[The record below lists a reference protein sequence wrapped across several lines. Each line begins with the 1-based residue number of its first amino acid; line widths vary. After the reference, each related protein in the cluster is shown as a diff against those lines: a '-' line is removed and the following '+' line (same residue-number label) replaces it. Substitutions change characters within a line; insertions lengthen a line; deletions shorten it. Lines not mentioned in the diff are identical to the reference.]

1 VVALPGA
8 RWLTQWQWDALS
20 GPRYSQLM
28 ALLASL
34 RGRLQPISLP
44 HLGFVV
50 QSAFPDVLRTV
61 QSASAHTIAY
71 NGFAIAAGDRIG
83 CENDEVKIVVA
94 ATATSLTIEPAF
106 RVLPSVGSSVTLRA
120 YSRMRLDHDGLAT
133 QVSPGGIYALSAS
146 FSEVL

>member
-1 VVALPGA
+1 
-8 RWLTQWQWDALS
+8 
-20 GPRYSQLM
+20 M

-106 RVLPSVGSSVTLRA
+106 RVLPSVGSSVSLRPH
-120 YSRMRLDHDGLAT
+120 SRMRLDHDGLAT

-146 FSEVL
+146 FSEAL